1 MVDKYLAKSCGIFF
15 FLLPVVGLLD
25 NGFLFL
31 LFDNFVVENLA
42 LPPEYNPFEEF
53 LFHCAKVKPPPTGIV
68 EVLRARGAE
77 EGRVA
82 LNVVREVVEV
92 VVEVVED
99 ETEEEEEEGTGLAD
113 EGRCLLPLRCGDLE
127 ESRCR
132 PMSRSSIPRRLRLKS
147 PSSNLTST
155 APSECT
161 FIMVPL

>member
-1 MVDKYLAKSCGIFF
+1 MGMDL
-15 FLLPVVGLLD
+15 VV
-25 NGFLFL
+25 
-31 LFDNFVVENLA
+31 FDNFVVENLA

-77 EGRVA
+77 DGRVA
-82 LNVVREVVEV
+82 LNVVRE

-132 PMSRSSIPRRLRLKS
+132 PISRSSIPRRLRLKS
-147 PSSNLTST
+147 PSSNFTST